1 MTALFS
7 VCLFFHVSL
16 WMFVLCCKRRNE
28 KGVAHNEQKTH
39 TELWDV
45 NSLPV
50 YSLFLYIRP
59 EELMT

>member
-1 MTALFS
+1 MD
-7 VCLFFHVSL
+7 VCVISREG
-16 WMFVLCCKRRNE
+16 CKRRNE

-45 NSLPV
+45 NSLTV

-59 EELMT
+59 EELLT